1 MDLDLSHRTSSGW
14 LPRLLI
20 AENNLSIFE
29 PLIRTF
35 RDERLD
41 IDFDVCTSHW
51 NTVWKLYASPYQLII
66 SGVQLAAMDDFFLLK
81 RAQACQTFVPFVVT
95 ASASEKE
102 GARRVLNHGAFDLI
116 PTPLDHEQTVNTIRL
131 ALWQNKFMELIARRE
146 KALEQY
152 RRHLDAYPGTR
163 RKDDAFHNA
172 LSSLQRMVSC
182 FDQSI
187 QAIEGSM
194 KRLAD
199 LARIVE
205 QEAQAGALE
214 RLDALS
220 K

>member
-1 MDLDLSHRTSSGW
+1 MDLDLSHVTSSGR

-20 AENNLSIFE
+20 VERNFSTFE

-41 IDFDVCTSHW
+41 LDFDVCTSHW
-51 NTVWKLYASPYQLII
+51 NVVWKLYASPYQLII
-66 SGVQLAAMDDFFLLK
+66 SGVQLAAMDDFLLLK
-81 RAQACQTFVPFVVT
+81 QAQMLQRVVPFVVT

-102 GARRVLNHGAFDLI
+102 VARRALKHGAFDLI
-116 PTPLDHEQTVNTIRL
+116 PTPLDHEQTVNAIRL
-131 ALWQNKFMELIARRE
+131 ALWHNKLMELIARRE
-146 KALEQY
+146 KAFEQY

-163 RKDDAFHNA
+163 KKDDAFHNA

-194 KRLAD
+194 KCLAN
-199 LARIVE
+199 LARSVE

-214 RLDALS
+214 RLDRLPN
-220 K
+220 